1 MIPSLGTFEGRVPD
15 LNNPKAGVVV
25 LVKVDVDGEMGVDVT
40 HLVLEA
46 LGDTND
52 HVVDERTDS
61 TESGDVLA
69 GTVVHL
75 DLDGGGIGLL
85 EGDGQVTKVLLEGAT
100 GTLNGDL
107 AGLDSDL
114 DCTEVPLVFVP
125 LDLRISSGPLFLHIV
140 VFDILLRRNL

>member
-1 MIPSLGTFEGRVPD
+1 
-15 LNNPKAGVVV
+15 
-25 LVKVDVDGEMGVDVT
+25 MGVDVT

-52 HVVDERTDS
+52 HVVDERTDG

-107 AGLDSDL
+107 AGLDRDL
-114 DCTEVPLVFVP
+114 DCTEVPLVVVLLYFAHSLRSIVPPNCRFRCPPPQEFVAFVSWP
-125 LDLRISSGPLFLHIV
+125 DRVEFWG
-140 VFDILLRRNL
+140 